1 MVGRKTPKVA
11 NLLLGK
17 NVRELIQQGILV
29 RLKKLQ
35 PKICEIDLTESDC
48 DNNTTTTTIKM
59 LPTSNKEDIEKN
71 IETVKEEEKV
81 QASTCSTCPTTTM
94 LPNGNKEDIEKNVKT
109 SVKVE
114 EKVQVST
121 CPNFIVEDEF

>member
-1 MVGRKTPKVA
+1 MVGSKTEKIQK
-11 NLLLGK
+11 LLS
-17 NVRELIQQGILV
+17 NQSIQELIHQGILV
-29 RLKKLQ
+29 QLKKLQ

-48 DNNTTTTTIKM
+48 DNTTTATIKM

-81 QASTCSTCPTTTM
+81 QVSTCSTCPTTTM